1 MSDFLE
7 KIESTLLTSGLR
19 PFSLEL
25 EITESLLVEQSEHV
39 VSVLQA
45 LSDRGVRIALDDF
58 GTGYSSMA
66 YLKKIPFHVLKI
78 DRFFV
83 KDIGT
88 EDGSDSIVH
97 AIIGVAQGLGKEIVS
112 EGIETEE
119 QRAFLA
125 ESGCDLAQ
133 GFFWSPPV
141 PADEFAAF
149 INEWN
154 NTARQ
159 ATVT

>member
-1 MSDFLE
+1 
-7 KIESTLLTSGLR
+7 LR

-25 EITESLLVEQSEHV
+25 EITESLLLEHSDHV
-39 VSVLQA
+39 VSVLKA
-45 LSDRGVRIALDDF
+45 LNNRGVRIAIDDF

-78 DRFFV
+78 DRLFV

-88 EDGSDSIVH
+88 ADGSDSIVY

-112 EGIETEE
+112 EGIETEQ

-125 ESGCDLAQ
+125 ENGCDVAQ
-133 GFFWSPPV
+133 GFLWSEPV
-141 PADEFAAF
+141 PAEEFAAF
-149 INEWN
+149 MQNWKDS
-154 NTARQ
+154 AK
-159 ATVT
+159 AAKAVT